1 MTYNK
6 NYSDEIMQR
15 QASILLE
22 MKEVY
27 GIDGYIGNGDEY
39 ADFRNSLT
47 KILRENK
54 CIRPSYK
61 VSSMWFNDGKLCRF
75 DKQNISAVYFNIS
88 LLDCNYN
95 ELKITS
101 GNYRVLPKNCY
112 RVSEEVLSL
121 ILDEC
126 DNLVNH
132 IKNMIVDANKSPNI
146 SDLMETLL
154 LYAQKYINKGI
165 YNVRIE
171 EGKLN
176 MENANTEPYKCL
188 VVRYKDGDYHS
199 SITFSKNKIGNY
211 YATQRTTL
219 CGQST
224 ISFTLDTLEEQMKN
238 IINF

>member
-1 MTYNK
+1 MTYNN

-22 MKEVY
+22 MKERL
-27 GIDGYIGNGDEY
+27 GIDGYIGNDDEY
-39 ADFRNSLT
+39 ADFRNNLT
-47 KILRENK
+47 KILRENN
-54 CIRPSYK
+54 CIRPFYK
-61 VSSMWFNDGKLCRF
+61 VSSMWFNDGKICRF
-75 DKQNISAVYFNIS
+75 DKQNVSNVYFNIS
-88 LLDCNYN
+88 LLDCKYN
-95 ELKITS
+95 EIRITS

-126 DNLVNH
+126 DKLVSH
-132 IKNMIVDANKSPNI
+132 LKNMIVDANKSPNI

-154 LYAQKYINKGI
+154 SYAQKYINKDI
-165 YNVRIE
+165 YRVGIE

-176 MENANTEPYKCL
+176 MENGDIEPYKCL

-199 SITFSKNKIGNY
+199 SIAFSKNKIGKY

-224 ISFTLDTLEEQMKN
+224 IDFTLDTLEEQIKK